1 MTSPSFKDHFS
12 DQAAGYAAH
21 RPTYPLALVDALA
34 RVSPGSTLAWDAG
47 CGSGQLA
54 TLLAE
59 RFACVIATDASEA
72 QLANAVPNRRVEYRC
87 ARAEDSGLPDACADL
102 VTAAQ
107 AAHWFDLDAF
117 YAEVRRVALPGAVV
131 ALVSYGLMRVDARV
145 TPVIRVFHSGV
156 LGSYWP
162 PERLHVDEEY
172 RTLEFPF
179 DELEIPRLQITA
191 TWNYTDLMGYIET
204 WSAVRALRA
213 AEGEAALDEFRTRL
227 ADAWGPPGTV
237 RPVRFPLALRVGRV

>member
-12 DQAAGYAAH
+12 DRAAGYAAH
-21 RPTYPLALVDALA
+21 RPMYPLALVDVLA

-59 RFACVIATDASEA
+59 RFARVIATDASEA
-72 QLANAVPNRRVEYRC
+72 QLANAIANPRVEYRC
-87 ARAEDSGLPDACADL
+87 ARAEESGLPDACADL
-102 VTAAQ
+102 VTVAQ

-117 YAEVRRVALPGAVV
+117 YEEVRRVALPGAVV
-131 ALVSYGLMRVDARV
+131 ALASYGLMRVDARV
-145 TPVIRVFHSGV
+145 TPVIRAFHSGV

-162 PERLHVDEEY
+162 PERRHVDEEY

-179 DELEIPRLQITA
+179 DELEVPRLEMTT
-191 TWNYTDLMGYIET
+191 TWSYDDLLGYVET
-204 WSAVRALRA
+204 WSAVRALVA
-213 AEGEAALDEFRTRL
+213 AEGEAPLEAFRTALR
-227 ADAWGPPGTV
+227 DAWGPPRTV